1 MPSPLIS
8 IVVPVYNVASYLRE
22 CLESILEQT
31 YENLEV
37 ICVNDG
43 STDGSL
49 AILEE
54 YRSRDSRVRVISKP
68 NAGYGHTMNMGM
80 DAATGDYLGIVESDD
95 FIEPR
100 MYEILMTAQQK
111 HDVPVVLC
119 PWFDYWTDGNRKKC
133 SFPRGWRS
141 EQVFCPLDRP
151 QIFSGNPAIW
161 AALYDLNW
169 LRANGIRFLETPG
182 ASFQDMSFS
191 FKVLAKL
198 EKICVVPDVLL
209 NYRRDNENSSMN
221 SKHKV
226 FCIFDETDEMRAFFN
241 SACEGNTKIRDILFK
256 RSYEVYRANL
266 KRIALKYKLGFL
278 HRMSQETK
286 KHFSDNEGDNQF
298 LEEKDILNLRAL
310 SRGVG
315 RYLLRRSLSPFYDV
329 TYKGNT
335 RRVKVFGLRVKKSA
349 HRGAH

>member
-119 PWFDYWTDGNRKKC
+119 PWFDYWTDGNRKSAHSRAAGAASRC
-133 SFPRGWRS
+133 SARLTAPRY
-141 EQVFCPLDRP
+141 F
-151 QIFSGNPAIW
+151 PAI
-161 AALYDLNW
+161 
-169 LRANGIRFLETPG
+169 RPSGPPCTI
-182 ASFQDMSFS
+182 
-191 FKVLAKL
+191 
-198 EKICVVPDVLL
+198 
-209 NYRRDNENSSMN
+209 
-221 SKHKV
+221 
-226 FCIFDETDEMRAFFN
+226 
-241 SACEGNTKIRDILFK
+241 
-256 RSYEVYRANL
+256 
-266 KRIALKYKLGFL
+266 
-278 HRMSQETK
+278 
-286 KHFSDNEGDNQF
+286 
-298 LEEKDILNLRAL
+298 
-310 SRGVG
+310 
-315 RYLLRRSLSPFYDV
+315 
-329 TYKGNT
+329 
-335 RRVKVFGLRVKKSA
+335 
-349 HRGAH
+349 